1 MGGISSRFINEDLRD
16 HHNRYGLSSRCP
28 VPPGL
33 SSVWQRRGAKMGGV
47 KTAVSPE
54 DPDQEPAFN
63 VARNDG
69 PMIWGGDGLTS
80 FALWFAGT
88 I

>member
-1 MGGISSRFINEDLRD
+1 
-16 HHNRYGLSSRCP
+16 
-28 VPPGL
+28 
-33 SSVWQRRGAKMGGV
+33 MGGV